1 MEEEEKIV
9 EFIIEP
15 EPETEADVEKGVI
28 NAAVS
33 SMLSRRQPLPKPNI
47 SNLLDAVQVI
57 EGEQVFVVLEGE
69 KVIIDY
75 TLEPWIAVQEWVVE
89 KIDYETGNVRI
100 WSPSMRHY
108 GMTNYVNAAKQK
120 VALKIPDGQIE
131 MRTKR
136 KRGRPRKRKNGRL
149 RFCSCSGSS

>member
-1 MEEEEKIV
+1 MSEEHAEKIV
-9 EFIIEP
+9 EIVIQP
-15 EPETEADVEKGVI
+15 EPETESDLEKGSI

-47 SNLLDAVQVI
+47 SALLDAVQEI
-57 EGEQVFVVLEGE
+57 EGEKVFVVLEGE

-75 TLEPWIAVQEWVVE
+75 ADEPWIPVQEWTVE
-89 KIDYETGNVRI
+89 KIDYETGNLRL
-100 WSPSMRHY
+100 WSHSMKHY
-108 GMTNYVNAAKQK
+108 GMSNYINAAKK
-120 VALKIPDGQIE
+120 NVSLKIPDGQIE

-149 RFCSCSGSS
+149 RIDSRL